1 LEWAGS
7 EVNARR
13 PKRRRREKAMLDAT
27 DRTVRI
33 RKLEKVEIRIV

>member
-1 LEWAGS
+1 M
-7 EVNARR
+7 NARQ
-13 PKRRRREKAMLDAT
+13 PKRRREKAMLDAT